1 MSTIKKY
8 YRICLFGALL
18 LLFSTGL
25 FAEDRA
31 VPTTYSAFLDAVNVP
46 YAWNLGFT
54 GAKAIV
60 GIIDDSSDM
69 NHPFFGSNIDTSLA
83 FNTGVIYNDESYRQI
98 YPDLPTQSANDT
110 SAVWDRAVVRKDET
124 LQPYN
129 DYGDF
134 HGTNVTGCI
143 ASYDTTTN
151 TYGPAYGATL
161 VPIRVDFPCQ
171 DFDVYMPDG
180 TRISKYTTVQAIK
193 YRNDVIDVKNNS
205 YGSAAGYVGTDSDAF
220 KAGIADARANNTIMM
235 YSSGNERDDRFF
247 PDAKDCAKKIYTGH
261 PYTIAVAATG
271 RNETADYTAI
281 APFSDYGSCV
291 FICAPGV
298 DIQTS
303 DRDDYQTGNIFLY
316 EKELVST
323 SEVQGVSPGNVC
335 STFTG
340 TSASCP
346 VATGVVAL
354 AIDAYKTTYP
364 GQVCDTRFIK
374 HLLTRTSTKI
384 DLEATDQYTAWTTNA
399 ASFSF
404 LPSYGFGQINA
415 KGLIDAILDPE
426 TTLGGQFNSVTPQTI
441 ATLNWSN
448 MEVSPEEVLIYHHSY
463 PSFNDSGNA
472 WHLTKYST
480 SENGILSAA
489 AENQTDLAYYVTL
502 SEDQPLAADSSQL
515 VYTQTQTITADIFQ
529 NAGIAKQSL
538 EEVVLTLTVTAND
551 LEEGFDARFL
561 EIVLDHNG
569 YESTLAHTDKRSL
582 YDYFDEITWS
592 FSSNAFWGEDP
603 TGDWTLNVY
612 NTGSEETF
620 HVSDVYSTFYMGTL
634 SYFDANAVPEPAS
647 WALMIFGAFG
657 LVYLRKRG

>member
-60 GIIDDSSDM
+60 GIIDDSSDR

-205 YGSAAGYVGTDSDAF
+205 YGSAAGAECKGSFVSANPYLKFYFEDDDNVYTVQSNLIGAYNFDNAMAAVCVGRYFGVELFDIKTAIEEYMPS
-220 KAGIADARANNTIMM
+220 NNRSQ
-235 YSSGNERDDRFF
+235 YKE
-247 PDAKDCAKKIYTGH
+247 
-261 PYTIAVAATG
+261 TG
-271 RNETADYTAI
+271 RNALILDCYNANPSSMRVAVEN
-281 APFSDYGSCV
+281 FVQMKSDNKVVVLG
-291 FICAPGV
+291 GM
-298 DIQTS
+298 
-303 DRDDYQTGNIFLY
+303 
-316 EKELVST
+316 KELGSDSKAEHKSLYDMLRKAELKQIILVGDEFKFAS
-323 SEVQGVSPGNVC
+323 SENNVLW
-335 STFTG
+335 F
-340 TSASCP
+340 P
-346 VATGVVAL
+346 
-354 AIDAYKTTYP
+354 
-364 GQVCDTRFIK
+364 
-374 HLLTRTSTKI
+374 
-384 DLEATDQYTAWTTNA
+384 
-399 ASFSF
+399 
-404 LPSYGFGQINA
+404 
-415 KGLIDAILDPE
+415 
-426 TTLGGQFNSVTPQTI
+426 SVTEAKEHLVSNPISGATI
-441 ATLNWSN
+441 LLKGSN
-448 MEVSPEEVLIYHHSY
+448 SNKMWLLEEVL
-463 PSFNDSGNA
+463 
-472 WHLTKYST
+472 
-480 SENGILSAA
+480 
-489 AENQTDLAYYVTL
+489 
-502 SEDQPLAADSSQL
+502 
-515 VYTQTQTITADIFQ
+515 
-529 NAGIAKQSL
+529 
-538 EEVVLTLTVTAND
+538 
-551 LEEGFDARFL
+551 
-561 EIVLDHNG
+561 
-569 YESTLAHTDKRSL
+569 
-582 YDYFDEITWS
+582 
-592 FSSNAFWGEDP
+592 
-603 TGDWTLNVY
+603 
-612 NTGSEETF
+612 
-620 HVSDVYSTFYMGTL
+620 
-634 SYFDANAVPEPAS
+634 
-647 WALMIFGAFG
+647 
-657 LVYLRKRG
+657 